1 MKFKD
6 FRGREVEVNLAQSKN
21 PIRDKSNCKSKIQWR
36 VGQIL
41 QGLFPGFVLLEE
53 FNIPGS
59 RFYLDFLLPG
69 LRIAIEVDGEQHYKF
84 NKFHHRDR
92 AGFLRAQSRDR
103 DKEEWCALNNIKLI
117 RIRKNEDIE
126 EKILDALR

>member
-21 PIRDKSNCKSKIQWR
+21 PVRSKSNCKSKIQWK
-36 VGQIL
+36 VGQVL
-41 QGLFPGFVLLEE
+41 LLLFSSFTILEE

-59 RFYLDFLLPG
+59 RFHLDFLIPELK
-69 LRIAIEVDGEQHYKF
+69 IAIEVDGEQHYKF

-92 AGFLRAQSRDR
+92 AGFLRAQKRDR
-103 DKEEWCALNNIKLI
+103 DKEEWCMLNNIKLI
-117 RIRKNEDIE
+117 RIRKDEDIE
-126 EKILDALR
+126 EKILEALQ